1 MACACV
7 RAHFVPHS
15 RKLPAGRCRPR
26 PRPSQPPLP
35 RVDDPLS
42 PPRLSHLP
50 ATTHSSSPASRARVR
65 ADRARARSALL
76 SVRGEDLSI
85 SDRGV
90 LLEVVKDALLAGR
103 AELLRGEQR
112 RRARTRRASPRCVD
126 RPRGARPQP
135 ILVLEGRQPRRPP
148 ALDTPNK
155 TTTVARRR
163 ADVFDELCEPGGG
176 DVSNGVRL
184 AHLVEAPRSLE
195 AALGLDDDFPP
206 LVGARSG

>member
-1 MACACV
+1 MACAW
-7 RAHFVPHS
+7 RPHFVPLPL
-15 RKLPAGRCRPR
+15 KLPAGRCRPR

-65 ADRARARSALL
+65 ADRARAQ
-76 SVRGEDLSI
+76 
-85 SDRGV
+85 
-90 LLEVVKDALLAGR
+90 R
-103 AELLRGEQR
+103 AFVCPR
-112 RRARTRRASPRCVD
+112 RRPLHLGPRRPPRGREGRPARRASRDPARRAARRAQTRRASPRCVD

>member
-1 MACACV
+1 MCV
-7 RAHFVPHS
+7 RAS
-15 RKLPAGRCRPR
+15 
-26 PRPSQPPLP
+26 
-35 RVDDPLS
+35 
-42 PPRLSHLP
+42 RLSHIP
-50 ATTHSSSPASRARVR
+50 ASFPRDAADRGLAPASRRSHASMTRSRRRASPTYPPRPTPPRPLRARASVLT
-65 ADRARARSALL
+65 ARARSALL

-90 LLEVVKDALLAGR
+90 LLDVMKDALLAGR

-112 RRARTRRASPRCVD
+112 WRARTRRASPRCVD

>member
-1 MACACV
+1 MRACV
-7 RAHFVPHS
+7 TFIPHS

-65 ADRARARSALL
+65 ADRARAQRAFVCPRRRPLHL
-76 SVRGEDLSI
+76 GPR
-85 SDRGV
+85 RPP
-90 LLEVVKDALLAGR
+90 EVVKDALLAGR

-206 LVGARSG
+206 LV

>member
-1 MACACV
+1 MACASW
-7 RAHFVPHS
+7 RPHFVPLP

-65 ADRARARSALL
+65 ADRARAQRAFVCPRRRPLHL
-76 SVRGEDLSI
+76 GPR
-85 SDRGV
+85 RPP
-90 LLEVVKDALLAGR
+90 EVVKDALLAGR

>member
-1 MACACV
+1 MACAW
-7 RAHFVPHS
+7 
-15 RKLPAGRCRPR
+15 RPCA
-26 PRPSQPPLP
+26 
-35 RVDDPLS
+35 
-42 PPRLSHLP
+42 LSHIP
-50 ATTHSSSPASRARVR
+50 ASFPRDAADRGLAPASRRSHASMTRSRRRASPTYPPRPTPARPLRSR
-65 ADRARARSALL
+65 ASVLTARARSALL

>member
-1 MACACV
+1 MCV
-7 RAHFVPHS
+7 RAS
-15 RKLPAGRCRPR
+15 A
-26 PRPSQPPLP
+26 
-35 RVDDPLS
+35 
-42 PPRLSHLP
+42 LSHIP
-50 ATTHSSSPASRARVR
+50 ASFPRDAADRGLAPASRRSHASMTRSRRRASPTYPARPTPPRPLR
-65 ADRARARSALL
+65 ARASVLTARARSALL

-155 TTTVARRR
+155 TTVARRR

>member
-1 MACACV
+1 MCV
-7 RAHFVPHS
+7 RPHFVPHS

-65 ADRARARSALL
+65 ADRARAQRAFVCPRRRPLHL
-76 SVRGEDLSI
+76 GPR
-85 SDRGV
+85 RPP
-90 LLEVVKDALLAGR
+90 EVVKDALLAGR

-112 RRARTRRASPRCVD
+112 WRARTRRASPRCVD

>member
-7 RAHFVPHS
+7 RPHFVPHS

-65 ADRARARSALL
+65 ADRARAQRAFVCPRRRPLHL
-76 SVRGEDLSI
+76 GPR
-85 SDRGV
+85 RPP
-90 LLEVVKDALLAGR
+90 EVVKDALLAGR